1 MPGQVLRIADG
12 RRDSLVR
19 GQVEAG
25 LTFTDVVD
33 VSWSPRPKR
42 FLALLLLDRDRVTHA
57 ALGIRTGRVATGRV
71 RIRYESIRGLA
82 PVELAALED
91 RIPARFRHHLT
102 ASLSSDGWVPE
113 GTWKAFLEV
122 IKHDPQNG
130 RVIRELEGELIN
142 RPLGIG
148 DRPLRV
154 LTEERD
160 ALGLALRAFDPG
172 LRLTVPSLS
181 SVATQDA
188 PFLLAMQSADLP
200 EDVGIAHDTTVFDGW
215 LRGST
220 PAVGATT
227 FTRGSHTLT
236 VANVNRTAI
245 ESVLGVDLLYFHAEY
260 RSFVFV
266 QYKRMTRDSKN
277 PPYYRPSDES
287 YEREYERM
295 VDWDRRIRPSQ
306 VSSDLP
312 AYRLGGDAFF
322 FKIYANPIGAPPPGQ
337 LLKGMYLPLSY
348 WESLIA
354 SPVARGPRGGIRITY
369 ENAQRHLTNTQF
381 AGLVGNGWIGS
392 SPLAETAL
400 TGVIADRLAS
410 RHSVT
415 LAMEQRS

>member
-154 LTEERD
+154 LTE
-160 ALGLALRAFDPG
+160 GLRTRCSDTVWALRAFDPG

-220 PAVGATT
+220 PAEWCYYIH
-227 FTRGSHTLT
+227 TRLT
-236 VANVNRTAI
+236 
-245 ESVLGVDLLYFHAEY
+245 Y
-260 RSFVFV
+260 
-266 QYKRMTRDSKN
+266 
-277 PPYYRPSDES
+277 PYGC
-287 YEREYERM
+287 ERES
-295 VDWDRRIRPSQ
+295 DRNRKC
-306 VSSDLP
+306 
-312 AYRLGGDAFF
+312 AWCRLAVF
-322 FKIYANPIGAPPPGQ
+322 
-337 LLKGMYLPLSY
+337 
-348 WESLIA
+348 
-354 SPVARGPRGGIRITY
+354 PRGVP
-369 ENAQRHLTNTQF
+369 F
-381 AGLVGNGWIGS
+381 V
-392 SPLAETAL
+392 
-400 TGVIADRLAS
+400 RLRAVQANDA
-410 RHSVT
+410 R
-415 LAMEQRS
+415 